1 MDDYKKILSDVARI
15 VEKKTGIPA
24 YERTVLNVLNAIS
37 ITKDVFWISRYA
49 REAFN
54 LVVAILKELEK
65 EKIIAFQDGVR
76 LTDKGK
82 KILDTIGYEARIE
95 VCDMCKGRRVLLDI
109 LPGDVVKEFIKI
121 QKERPPPIQQYDQGY
136 VTPETTLARVAY
148 MYHKGDL
155 KGREIIFLGDD
166 DLVSIAVGLTHMAR
180 RIAVIDIDERLTDFI
195 AKKSKEYGLN
205 IEILTTDR
213 RKPLPEELSQKFDVF
228 QTDPLE
234 TVAGFRVF
242 VGRGI
247 ATLKGPRCAG
257 YFYLTLVDSSL
268 DKSRDIQ
275 HILLEEFKVVINMNG
290 QAFLADY
297 LSSDCIR
304 TIGINIVS
312 TQLGQTSK
320 IQTSGKIIIPSAN
333 FTEPIVYLGAQGAI
347 LQQAPT
353 TGCVIILGRVL
364 SSNSFLID
372 IEMLY
377 KN

>member
-205 IEILTTDR
+205 IEILTTDL

-234 TVAGFRVF
+234 TVAGFRAF

-268 DKSRDIQ
+268 DKWRDIQ
-275 HILLEEFKVVINMNG
+275 HILLEEFKVVITDIIPDFSEYVNWGYFEQMHG
-290 QAFLADY
+290 WKILPESLKKKPKDGWY
-297 LSSDCIR
+297 
-304 TIGINIVS
+304 VS
-312 TQLGQTSK
+312 TLFRIETLRGSHGFIDE
-320 IQTSGKIIIPSAN
+320 IQDAKELYEDEELASA
-333 FTEPIVYLGAQGAI
+333 
-347 LQQAPT
+347 
-353 TGCVIILGRVL
+353 
-364 SSNSFLID
+364 
-372 IEMLY
+372 
-377 KN
+377 